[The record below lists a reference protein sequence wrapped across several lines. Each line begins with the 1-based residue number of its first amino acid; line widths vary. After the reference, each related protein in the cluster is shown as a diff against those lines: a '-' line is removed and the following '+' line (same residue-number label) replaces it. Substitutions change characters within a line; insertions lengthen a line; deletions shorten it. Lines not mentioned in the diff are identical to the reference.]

1 MCSHSRQLGCYVK
14 ACDGCATT
22 LPTGHT
28 TWGYMQEGFRDSDGV
43 AFEVCLDCGRV
54 EHFIRFDLGELNE
67 SVKRETEALAA
78 RSRRRGKTLP
88 ATRSTTTPAT
98 TPADP
103 SEGPGPGASNACVA
117 AAPGPEPPG
126 TSAR

>member
-28 TWGYMQEGFRDSDGV
+28 TWGYMQEGFHDSDGV
-43 AFEVCLDCGRV
+43 AFEVCLDCGHV

-67 SVKRETEALAA
+67 SVKRETDALAA
-78 RSRRRGKTLP
+78 RSRRRREAPP
-88 ATRSTTTPAT
+88 ATRPTAAPATTPAT
-98 TPADP
+98 TPVTAPADP
-103 SEGPGPGASNACVA
+103 SEGPDLPS
-117 AAPGPEPPG
+117 